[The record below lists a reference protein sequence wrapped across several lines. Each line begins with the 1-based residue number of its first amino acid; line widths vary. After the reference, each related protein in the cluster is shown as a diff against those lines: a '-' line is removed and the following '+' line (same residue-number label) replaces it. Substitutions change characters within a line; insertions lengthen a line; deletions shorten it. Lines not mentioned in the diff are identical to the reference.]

1 MDNTKLQVVTFKATP
16 EQIERLRKM
25 SKATGK
31 RTSTLMRDIV
41 DSALLIERPLV
52 ASNYVET
59 HSEASRPVLCGV
71 AAK

>member
-52 ASNYVET
+52 ASNYKGGPVQ
-59 HSEASRPVLCGV
+59 HAS
-71 AAK
+71 

>member
-1 MDNTKLQVVTFKATP
+1 MDNSKLQVVTFKATP

-41 DSALLIERPLV
+41 DSALL
-52 ASNYVET
+52 T
-59 HSEASRPVLCGV
+59 DRPVVTSTYQQSAVQHGQ
-71 AAK
+71 

>member
-1 MDNTKLQVVTFKATP
+1 MDNRMQVVTFKATQ

-41 DSALLIERPLV
+41 DSALLIERPRV
-52 ASNYVET
+52 ASNYQP
-59 HSEASRPVLCGV
+59 AGV
-71 AAK
+71 NHAQ

>member
-1 MDNTKLQVVTFKATP
+1 MDNSRLQVVTFKATP

-41 DSALLIERPLV
+41 DSALLIEQPRV
-52 ASNYVET
+52 VSNYQGGAVQ
-59 HSEASRPVLCGV
+59 HGA
-71 AAK
+71 

>member
-1 MDNTKLQVVTFKATP
+1 MDNSKLQVVTFKATP

-41 DSALLIERPLV
+41 DSALLIDRPIAVSSYQQALV
-52 ASNYVET
+52 Q
-59 HSEASRPVLCGV
+59 HGG
-71 AAK
+71 

>member
-1 MDNTKLQVVTFKATP
+1 MDNSKLQVVTFKATP

-41 DSALLIERPLV
+41 DSALLIDHPRV
-52 ASNYVET
+52 VSNFQV
-59 HSEASRPVLCGV
+59 HHGQ
-71 AAK
+71 